1 MQNTVRGIQDHA
13 GTRKSVS
20 FISGKNVK
28 GRRRKVE
35 FKWLRGV
42 VGYFR
47 WGEGGQGQGRAQE
60 D

>member
-1 MQNTVRGIQDHA
+1 MQEQD
-13 GTRKSVS
+13 SVS
-20 FISGKNVK
+20 FISGKYVK

-35 FKWLRGV
+35 FKWLRGM

-47 WGEGGQGQGRAQE
+47 WGGVGGAVKAGLQE

>member
-13 GTRKSVS
+13 GTRQSVS

-28 GRRRKVE
+28 GRRREVE

-47 WGEGGQGQGRAQE
+47 WGGGGMVKAGLQE